1 MNLLKHFKKLDWF
14 LIISSILLVSL
25 GFLSLY
31 SSSLTD
37 RDFSNFHKQII
48 FAFLGILLMFLLS
61 FFDYRIIKNSP
72 YLILILY
79 FISCLTL
86 FGLFFFAPS
95 IRGIK
100 GWYKIGAISIN
111 PIEYAKI
118 TLIFIL
124 ARYFSSRHIEMY
136 RLKHI
141 LVSGLYFLIPTSLIL
156 FQPDFGSVLILIC
169 LWLGILLISGI
180 KLKHFLILVICGVIV
195 FALSWSFI
203 FADYQKQR
211 ITSFIQPQLEP
222 LGMGWSQNQSKI
234 AIGSGGIFGQGIG
247 QGSQTQ
253 YGFLPEP
260 QTDFIFASL
269 AEEMGLVGVTILLI
283 LYLVLLFRIFKIAII
298 SQNNF
303 ARLFAAGGAILLIV
317 QIFIN
322 IGMNLGLLPIIGIP
336 LPFISYGGNN
346 LIINF
351 LILGILENIYSQ
363 RSKSQEL

>member
-1 MNLLKHFKKLDWF
+1 MNFLKHFKKLDWF
-14 LIISSILLVSL
+14 LIISSILLVLL
-25 GFLSLY
+25 GLVSLY
-31 SSSLTD
+31 SSSLG
-37 RDFSNFHKQII
+37 RDNFVNFNKQVIYFSIGI
-48 FAFLGILLMFLLS
+48 FLIFLLS

-72 YLILILY
+72 YLILIFY
-79 FISCLTL
+79 FISCLAL
-86 FGLFFFAPS
+86 AGLFFFTEE
-95 IRGIK
+95 IRGIRS
-100 GWYKIGAISIN
+100 WYRIGDISIN
-111 PIEYAKI
+111 PIEYTKI
-118 TLIFIL
+118 ALIFVL

-141 LVSGLYFLIPTSLIL
+141 LVSGLYFFIPSFLVL
-156 FQPDFGSVLILIC
+156 FQPDLGSVLILIC

-180 KLKHFLILVICGVIV
+180 KLKHFLILVLCGIII
-195 FALSWSFI
+195 FAFSWSFV
-203 FADYQKQR
+203 FRDYQKAR
-211 ITSFIQPQLEP
+211 IISFIEPQLEP

-234 AIGSGGIFGQGIG
+234 AIGSGGIFGQGIS

-260 QTDFIFASL
+260 QTDFIFASI
-269 AEEMGLVGVTILLI
+269 AEEMGLIGVTVLLF

-303 ARLFAAGGAILLIV
+303 SRLFAAGSAILLV
-317 QIFIN
+317 SQIFIN
-322 IGMNLGLLPIIGIP
+322 IGMNLGLLPIIGTP

-351 LILGILENIYSQ
+351 IILGILENIYCQ